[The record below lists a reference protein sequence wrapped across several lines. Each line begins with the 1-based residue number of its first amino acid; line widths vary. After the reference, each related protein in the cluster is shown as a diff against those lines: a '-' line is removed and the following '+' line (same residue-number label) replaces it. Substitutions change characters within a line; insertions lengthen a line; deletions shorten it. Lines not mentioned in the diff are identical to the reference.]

1 MIRKSGNR
9 FSEKIMLHQKDRAP
23 NRFNLKPSR
32 FKALKLVATRS
43 AAAAATATL
52 ALRLRTTRGP
62 LTAQDIAEDRTAK
75 AEATSCAPFASLS
88 RCREKKQEGVALCI
102 GPASAMLCIGQH
114 YCPNWWPER
123 AHPCL
128 ILPSRGHQAGEDA
141 RRPAAEGQGVPE
153 CGR

>member
-32 FKALKLVATRS
+32 FRLSSLWRRGQP

-52 ALRLRTTRGP
+52 VLRLRTTRGP
-62 LTAQDIAEDRTAK
+62 LTAQDIAEDRAAK

-88 RCREKKQEGVALCI
+88 RCRERKQEGVALCI

-114 YCPNWWPER
+114 YCPN
-123 AHPCL
+123 
-128 ILPSRGHQAGEDA
+128 
-141 RRPAAEGQGVPE
+141 
-153 CGR
+153 